1 MAAPPSVAPSRRA
14 LAMANSSS
22 GVLPLSVPK
31 EVNPSTDALEL
42 LKQAVALM
50 VGDVR
55 AEIHEAIG
63 QLKTE
68 ASAAQHASN
77 KQHQGVAPKLLL
89 VAENLQHAEKDALAK
104 MRELLTHSHWDLGQ
118 RLDQQLEVNAVLG
131 DHLGASRD
139 LTLDTVQRIEAA
151 MQRLE
156 NKMSQEYSGLSS
168 ELERVKEIVTN
179 ISSQVDL
186 ESQAVQSHTAS
197 QSSNFEGRMVQQ
209 LSSIRE
215 DFEQRIQIS
224 SSQSALALQHLSQQ
238 QSRCQEGITN
248 ILGMEKDLMTQVK
261 SGITEVVRLQKQDD
275 KHFTDLSRSLENKTA
290 QQDEQLVTLLQQ
302 SDSTSGALSQD
313 LFRFRKKVYDDVRLV
328 LGEIARVQ
336 KALQIDYLPPSTAT
350 TSTFRHPRSTTRKMS
365 DAHRRSRDES
375 ALGSATVIGVQMV
388 DGPGSAPSL
397 VSAPPPHPH
406 LAPPGGLS
414 RVRTESGVRDR
425 SPAPPDSPTTP
436 RSKSFRKTLG
446 QNMYKL
452 KTLQLEDPEATD
464 ELKDDPPHP
473 ETPVVIVPSEKRYR
487 DFGIQAETGLKD
499 GSAQTDGNWTDMAA
513 EKLRQE
519 KKRKRRAAS
528 AKEDTKQQQTR
539 AANFTPIDKLK
550 AKATAAAMKKQYN
563 VMDYY
568 KDEGCAQQIARHPF
582 FDNITIL
589 VVMANSIWLGID
601 TDLNKEPILFNAH
614 PAIIAGENFFCTYF
628 TFEILVR
635 FLAFQR
641 KWRALKDLWFAF
653 DLFLALLI
661 IVETWVTPTVLLL
674 AGGSSELPEGTVL
687 LRLIRLVRLVRLTR
701 LTRLLRSF
709 PELMIIVKGLAFA
722 ARSVCVFSLLW
733 AIITYAF
740 AIILRQLT
748 EGTSIGTTFFKTVPE
763 SINTL
768 LLPAVFGA
776 NAEVINSISAGNP
789 GLWPLMVFFMAL
801 VSVTIMYMLLG
812 VLVDVIGAVAST
824 EKQKIEISYIVG
836 QLREELEKM
845 QIVPEDMAL
854 NQMDFQKLVLEPGIV
869 RVMHEAGVNVDVLA
883 EMLDLVWEDASKSTQ
898 KITFTELVNMV
909 LGMRG
914 SNPATVKDCKEQIR
928 VTNSLIKRCF
938 TELYDELD
946 EKVQQIRTEIQN
958 SLDNDLDFEGDFSW
972 DGEHSPKDADE
983 MDAVDE
989 EQPDPDQDPDVP
1001 ETLRESVV
1009 SSAAQ

>member
-1 MAAPPSVAPSRRA
+1 MAVPPSAPSRRA
-14 LAMANSSS
+14 LANANTS
-22 GVLPLSVPK
+22 GVPLSVPK
-31 EVNPSTDALEL
+31 EVNPATDALEL
-42 LKQAVALM
+42 LKQAVALL

-77 KQHQGVAPKLLL
+77 KQHQGVAPKLLS
-89 VAENLQHAEKDALAK
+89 VAENLQHAEKDALTK

-139 LTLDTVQRIEAA
+139 LTLDTVTRIECACE
-151 MQRLE
+151 RLE
-156 NKMSQEYSGLSS
+156 RQMSQEYSGLRS
-168 ELERVKEIVTN
+168 ELDKVKEIVRN
-179 ISSQVDL
+179 VSSQVDV

-209 LSSIRE
+209 LSSMRE
-215 DFEQRIQIS
+215 ELEQRIQIS
-224 SSQSALALQHLSQQ
+224 SSQSTLALQDLQQ
-238 QSRCQEGITN
+238 QQGRCQEGITN

-261 SGITEVVRLQKQDD
+261 SGITEVFRLQQQDD
-275 KHFTDLSRSLENKTA
+275 KHFTDLSRLLEDKTS

-302 SDSTSGALSQD
+302 SDNTSGALSQD
-313 LFRFRKKVYDDVRLV
+313 LFRFRKKVYDDMKLV

-336 KALQIDYLPPSTAT
+336 KALQVDYLPPSTAT
-350 TSTFRHPRSTTRKMS
+350 TSTYRHPRSTNRKMS
-365 DAHRRSRDES
+365 DPHRRSRDET
-375 ALGSATVIGVQMV
+375 ALGAATVIGVQLV
-388 DGPGSAPSL
+388 DGPGSTPSI
-397 VSAPPPHPH
+397 VSTPHPH
-406 LAPPGGLS
+406 LAPPGGLH
-414 RVRTESGVRDR
+414 RVRTEGGIRER
-425 SPAPPDSPTTP
+425 SPAPDPSTP
-436 RSKSFRKTLG
+436 KSKSLRKTLG

-452 KTLQLEDPEATD
+452 KTLQLEDAEATD
-464 ELKDDPPHP
+464 ELKDDPQP
-473 ETPVVIVPSEKRYR
+473 ETPAEKAEKRHR
-487 DFGIQAETGLKD
+487 DFGIQAEMVLKD

-513 EKLRQE
+513 EKLRME

-568 KDEGCAQQIARHPF
+568 KDEGWAQQIARHPI
-582 FDNITIL
+582 FDNVTIL

-601 TDLNKEPILFNAH
+601 TDLNTEPILFHAH

-641 KWRALKDLWFAF
+641 KWKALKDPWFTF

-661 IVETWVTPTVLLL
+661 IVETWVTPTVLLM
-674 AGGSSELPEGTVL
+674 AGGSSELPEGTGL

-748 EGTSIGTTFFKTVPE
+748 DGTSIGTTFFKTVPE

-824 EKQKIEISYIVG
+824 EKQKIEITYIVG

-845 QIVPEDMAL
+845 HIVPEDMAL

-883 EMLDLVWEDASKSTQ
+883 EMLDLVWEDAAKSTQ

-938 TELYDELD
+938 MELYDELD

-972 DGEHSPKDADE
+972 DGEHTPKDGDE
-983 MDAVDE
+983 TEAVDE
-989 EQPDPDQDPDVP
+989 EEPDDQDPDVP

-1009 SSAAQ
+1009 RSVGQ